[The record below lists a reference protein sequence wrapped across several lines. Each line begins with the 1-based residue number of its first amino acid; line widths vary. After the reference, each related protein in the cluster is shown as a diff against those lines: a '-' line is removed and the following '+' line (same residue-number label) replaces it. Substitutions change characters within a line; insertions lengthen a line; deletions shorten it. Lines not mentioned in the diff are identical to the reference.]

1 MAASDPRY
9 DDVPGAVAGA
19 AGGAVFGT
27 STSGEHD
34 SNASSPNNVDSPGDA
49 PSASL
54 DGPPKSDTHA
64 SISASDSQVGFC

>member
-9 DDVPGAVAGA
+9 GDMPDAVAGA

-27 STSGEHD
+27 LTSGAHG
-34 SNASSPNNVDSPGDA
+34 SNASSNNVNSPSDA

-54 DGPPKSDTHA
+54 DGPPKSDAHA
-64 SISASDSQVGFC
+64 SMSASDSQFGLC